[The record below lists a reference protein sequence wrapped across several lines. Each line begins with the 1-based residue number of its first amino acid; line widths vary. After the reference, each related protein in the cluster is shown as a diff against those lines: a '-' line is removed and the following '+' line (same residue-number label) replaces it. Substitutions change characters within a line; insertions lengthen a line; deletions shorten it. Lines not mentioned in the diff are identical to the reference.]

1 MQEEKEVYEVD
12 EEKGVKML
20 VMEIFGHVGGQG
32 GGEGD
37 GQGDG

>member
-20 VMEIFGHVGGQG
+20 VTENFGHVG
-32 GGEGD
+32 D
-37 GQGDG
+37 G